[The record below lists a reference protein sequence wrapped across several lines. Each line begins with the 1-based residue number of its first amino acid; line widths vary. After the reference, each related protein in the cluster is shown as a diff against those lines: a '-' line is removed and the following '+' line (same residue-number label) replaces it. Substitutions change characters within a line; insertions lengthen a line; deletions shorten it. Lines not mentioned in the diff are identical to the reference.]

1 MDDKDARLRRK
12 QRLSEII
19 EVGAATDSISR
30 LYDLI
35 NSLAIV
41 INLIVSVIYTF
52 EAPRTQYGSWLA
64 SIEAVTVA
72 FFTVDYCLR
81 LWTAQCLRPKLPPF
95 QATLR

>member
-1 MDDKDARLRRK
+1 MDYIVLDLEWNQSPEGKEN
-12 QRLSEII
+12 SVESMPFEII

-52 EAPRTQYGSWLA
+52 EAPRT
-64 SIEAVTVA
+64 
-72 FFTVDYCLR
+72 R
-81 LWTAQCLRPKLPPF
+81 LFYRTDF
-95 QATLR
+95 